1 MADATPPVS
10 QQMPPPLDPK
20 IVVEI
25 IRCLFAQWMIVIGG
39 VGWIAA
45 DKNYNINPVLI
56 PIIAGVVA
64 AEITWIGQIV
74 NWGVGSSIGS
84 IMKNMALR
92 MMGSQ
97 PAVTVSPQADSKT
110 TVVTES
116 PKPEEGITK

>member
-25 IRCLFAQWMIVIGG
+25 IRCLFLQWVAVIGG

-92 MMGSQ
+92 MMGQ
-97 PAVTVSPQADSKT
+97 NPPP
-110 TVVTES
+110 TVVVTPDPAATTTTTTTTEP
-116 PKPEEGITK
+116 PKP

>member
-1 MADATPPVS
+1 MADPQPPV
-10 QQMPPPLDPK
+10 MPPPLDPK

-25 IRCLFAQWMIVIGG
+25 IRCLFVQWVAVIAG

-92 MMGSQ
+92 MAGQQ
-97 PAVTVSPQADSKT
+97 PAVTVSPQPDSKT
-110 TVVTES
+110 TVTTET
-116 PKPEEGITK
+116 PKPEEGTK

>member
-1 MADATPPVS
+1 MADPAPQPPA
-10 QQMPPPLDPK
+10 MPPPLDPK

-25 IRCLFAQWMIVIGG
+25 IRCLFIQWVAVIAG

-64 AEITWIGQIV
+64 AEVTWIGQIV

-92 MMGSQ
+92 MAGQQ
-97 PAVTVSPQADSKT
+97 PAITVSPAADTKT
-110 TVVTES
+110 TLVTET
-116 PKPEEGITK
+116 PKPEEGTK

>member
-1 MADATPPVS
+1 MADPQPPA
-10 QQMPPPLDPK
+10 MPPALDPK

-25 IRCLFAQWMIVIGG
+25 IRCLFIQWVAVIAG

-92 MMGSQ
+92 MMGA
-97 PAVTVSPQADSKT
+97 PPTVTVTPAPDAT
-110 TVVTES
+110 TTTTTTTE
-116 PKPEEGITK
+116 PLKP